1 MSKLLPHLL
10 LPIVAAVA
18 FGVWLA
24 RESPRLLTYSV
35 PMRDETFTTSPFALA
50 CAVGLALA
58 LALTRWRPSW
68 SLTLIGLILAAQ
80 LFFWPARFSQ
90 TAWTAYLMLLPVAS
104 AVASRAVERRR
115 LLLGALLT
123 EALIV
128 VALLTVPAL
137 SFSGVEG
144 TVHGTSW
151 PSVEAAQSTGWWCAL
166 TLAATAALWRAG
178 SHRRRHVWVPQP
190 ASAPDIHDEGLESLS
205 AREREVFRLVARGL
219 TNSAVAAELVVS
231 EATVKSHLSAAL
243 AKLGLS
249 SRSELIVYAYE
260 RGVIRPGAS

>member
-1 MSKLLPHLL
+1 MPKLLPHLL

-18 FGVWLA
+18 FGAWLA
-24 RESPRLLTYSV
+24 RESPRLLTYAV
-35 PMRDETFTTSPFALA
+35 PMRDETFTTSPYGLL
-50 CAVGLALA
+50 CAIGLALA

-68 SLTLIGLILAAQ
+68 SLALIGLVLAAQ

-90 TAWTAYLMLLPVAS
+90 TAWTAYLMLLPVAYV
-104 AVASRAVERRR
+104 VAGRVGERRR
-115 LLLGALLT
+115 ALLCALLT
-123 EALIV
+123 GALVV

-144 TVHGTSW
+144 TIHGKSW
-151 PSVEAAQSTGWWCAL
+151 SSVEAAQNMAWWSAL
-166 TLAATAALWRAG
+166 ALAATVALWRAG
-178 SHRRRHVWVPQP
+178 SRRQRNTSAAQP
-190 ASAPDIHDEGLESLS
+190 AAPAVPDESLEGLS

-219 TNSAVAAELVVS
+219 SNSAVAAQLVVS
-231 EATVKSHLSAAL
+231 EATVKSHLSSAL

-260 RGVIRPGAS
+260 RGVIRPGAI